1 MSVFTVITV
10 LFLSWTSGSVPESQ
24 TVEVQPGENI
34 TLSCINKAGQTTV
47 TDWFRVT
54 NRTKASCISSM
65 FEHDETAS
73 FCDGFGKEKYEMMV
87 NPSKISLHI
96 KDLDFSDSGLYFCG
110 FYLNGHTVISETTYL
125 NVQGN
130 GSDKDANIRTQDD
143 PDGIK
148 ILIIAV
154 LGGLSVSGVLPVVTI
169 ALAVKIRKRQ
179 TAVNEELQQ
188 ERNKV
193 NPCNYSYFQNVP
205 SDDLTYATI
214 NCQGKPKRK
223 RRPASGRE
231 VESNVVYAAT
241 R

>member
-34 TLSCINKAGQTTV
+34 TLSCINKARYRTI

-54 NRTKASCISSM
+54 NRTKASCISSK
-65 FEHDETAS
+65 FGHDGKVS

-96 KDLDFSDSGLYFCG
+96 KDLDFSDSGLYLCG
-110 FYLNGHTVISETTYL
+110 FYLNRHTVISETTYL

-130 GSDKDANIRTQDD
+130 GSDKDANIRTEDD

-154 LGGLSVSGVLPVVTI
+154 LGGLSGVLAIVTI
-169 ALAVKIRKRQ
+169 ALAVKIRKLQ
-179 TAVNEELQQ
+179 TAVNEELQK

-193 NPCNYSYFQNVP
+193 NPCNYSYFQNVL
-205 SDDLTYATI
+205 SDNLTYAAI
-214 NCQGKPKRK
+214 NFQAKPKRK
-223 RRPASGRE
+223 RRPASGGE
-231 VESNVVYAAT
+231 IEPHVVYAAT

>member
-10 LFLSWTSGSVPESQ
+10 LFLSCHSWTSGSVPESQ

-34 TLSCINKAGQTTV
+34 TLSCINKARYRTI

-54 NRTKASCISSM
+54 NRTKASCISSK
-65 FEHDETAS
+65 FGHDGKVS

-96 KDLDFSDSGLYFCG
+96 KDLDFSDSGLYLCG
-110 FYLNGHTVISETTYL
+110 FYLNRHTVISETTYL

-130 GSDKDANIRTQDD
+130 SGSDKDANIRTEDD

-154 LGGLSVSGVLPVVTI
+154 LGGLSGVLAIVTI
-169 ALAVKIRKRQ
+169 ALAVKIRKLQ
-179 TAVNEELQQ
+179 TAVNEELQK
-188 ERNKV
+188 ERNK
-193 NPCNYSYFQNVP
+193 NVL
-205 SDDLTYATI
+205 SDNLTYAAI
-214 NCQGKPKRK
+214 NFQAKPKRK
-223 RRPASGRE
+223 RRPASGGE
-231 VESNVVYAAT
+231 IEPHVVYAAT

>member
-1 MSVFTVITV
+1 KLLMC
-10 LFLSWTSGSVPESQ
+10 FLIILYCWTSGSVPESQ

-34 TLSCINKAGQTTV
+34 TLSCINKAGSATQTE
-47 TDWFRVT
+47 WFRVT

-73 FCDGFGKEKYEMMV
+73 FCDGFGKEKYEMMA
-87 NPSKISLHI
+87 NTSKIFLHI

-110 FYLNGHTVISETTYL
+110 FYLNAHTVISETTYL
-125 NVQGN
+125 NVQ
-130 GSDKDANIRTQDD
+130 DE

-154 LGGLSVSGVLPVVTI
+154 LGGLSGVLAIVAI
-169 ALAVKIRKRQ
+169 ALAVKIRKLQ
-179 TAVNEELQQ
+179 TGTTG
-188 ERNKV
+188 
-193 NPCNYSYFQNVP
+193 SYNVP
-205 SDDLTYATI
+205 SDNLTYAAI
-214 NCQGKPKRK
+214 NFQAKPKRK

-231 VESNVVYAAT
+231 IEPNVVYAAT

>member
-10 LFLSWTSGSVPESQ
+10 LFLSCHSWTSGSVPESQ

-130 GSDKDANIRTQDD
+130 SGSDKDANIRTQDD

-188 ERNKV
+188 ERNK
-193 NPCNYSYFQNVP
+193 NVP

>member
-1 MSVFTVITV
+1 QM
-10 LFLSWTSGSVPESQ
+10 SWTSGSVPESQ

-125 NVQGN
+125 NVQ
-130 GSDKDANIRTQDD
+130 DD

-179 TAVNEELQQ
+179 TGTTGSYD
-188 ERNKV
+188 
-193 NPCNYSYFQNVP
+193 CNYSYFQNVP

>member
-1 MSVFTVITV
+1 MC
-10 LFLSWTSGSVPESQ
+10 WTSGSVPESQ

-125 NVQGN
+125 NVQGKHVIW
-130 GSDKDANIRTQDD
+130 SCIQISFLYD

-179 TAVNEELQQ
+179 TGTT
-188 ERNKV
+188 
-193 NPCNYSYFQNVP
+193 
-205 SDDLTYATI
+205 DDLTYATI

>member
-10 LFLSWTSGSVPESQ
+10 LFLSCHSWTSGSVPESQ

-34 TLSCINKAGQTTV
+34 TLSCINKAGSATQTE
-47 TDWFRVT
+47 WFRVT

-73 FCDGFGKEKYEMMV
+73 FCDGFGKEKYEMMA
-87 NPSKISLHI
+87 NTSKIFLHI

-110 FYLNGHTVISETTYL
+110 FYLNAHTVISETTYL
-125 NVQGN
+125 NVQVTSD
-130 GSDKDANIRTQDD
+130 SDKDANIRTIDE

-154 LGGLSVSGVLPVVTI
+154 LGGLSGVLAIVAI
-169 ALAVKIRKRQ
+169 ALAVKIRKLQ

-188 ERNKV
+188 ERNK
-193 NPCNYSYFQNVP
+193 NVP
-205 SDDLTYATI
+205 SDNLTYAAI
-214 NCQGKPKRK
+214 NFQAKPKRK

-231 VESNVVYAAT
+231 IEPNVVYAAT

>member
-34 TLSCINKAGQTTV
+34 TLSCINKVGHTTV
-47 TDWFRVT
+47 TEWFRVT
-54 NRTKASCISSM
+54 NRTKARCISYM
-65 FEHDETAS
+65 FGHAGTAS

-87 NPSKISLHI
+87 NPSKIFLHI

-110 FYLNGHTVISETTYL
+110 FYLRTHAVISETTYL

-130 GSDKDANIRTQDD
+130 GSDKDANIRTKDE
-143 PDGIK
+143 PDWIK
-148 ILIIAV
+148 ILIFAV
-154 LGGLSVSGVLPVVTI
+154 LGGLSGVLAIVII
-169 ALAVKIRKRQ
+169 ALAVKIRKLQ

-193 NPCNYSYFQNVP
+193 NPHTFCNGL
-205 SDDLTYATI
+205 SDNLTYAAV
-214 NCQGKPKRK
+214 NFQAKPKRN

-231 VESNVVYAAT
+231 MEPNVVYAAT

>member
-34 TLSCINKAGQTTV
+34 TLSCINKAGSATQTE
-47 TDWFRVT
+47 WFRVT

-73 FCDGFGKEKYEMMV
+73 FCDGFGKEKYEMMA
-87 NPSKISLHI
+87 NTSKIFLHI

-110 FYLNGHTVISETTYL
+110 FYLNAHTVISETTYL
-125 NVQGN
+125 NVQ
-130 GSDKDANIRTQDD
+130 DE

-154 LGGLSVSGVLPVVTI
+154 LGGLSGVLAIVAI
-169 ALAVKIRKRQ
+169 ALAVKIRKLQ
-179 TAVNEELQQ
+179 TGTTG
-188 ERNKV
+188 
-193 NPCNYSYFQNVP
+193 SYNVP
-205 SDDLTYATI
+205 SDNLTYAAI
-214 NCQGKPKRK
+214 NFQAKPKRK

-231 VESNVVYAAT
+231 IEPNVVYAAT

>member
-10 LFLSWTSGSVPESQ
+10 LFLSCHSWTSGSVPESQ

-125 NVQGN
+125 NVQGKHVIW
-130 GSDKDANIRTQDD
+130 SYD

-193 NPCNYSYFQNVP
+193 NPVLSIDY
-205 SDDLTYATI
+205 DLTYATI

>member
-10 LFLSWTSGSVPESQ
+10 LFLSCHSWTSGSVPESQ

-34 TLSCINKAGQTTV
+34 TLSCINKAGSATQTE
-47 TDWFRVT
+47 WFRVT

-73 FCDGFGKEKYEMMV
+73 FCDGFGKEKYEMMA
-87 NPSKISLHI
+87 NTSKIFLHI

-110 FYLNGHTVISETTYL
+110 FYLNAHTVISETTYL
-125 NVQGN
+125 NVQGKHVIWTIGEN
-130 GSDKDANIRTQDD
+130 E

-154 LGGLSVSGVLPVVTI
+154 LGGLSGVLAIVAI
-169 ALAVKIRKRQ
+169 ALAVKIRKLQ

-193 NPCNYSYFQNVP
+193 NPNVP
-205 SDDLTYATI
+205 SDNLTYAAI
-214 NCQGKPKRK
+214 NFQAKPKRK

-231 VESNVVYAAT
+231 IEPNVVYAAT